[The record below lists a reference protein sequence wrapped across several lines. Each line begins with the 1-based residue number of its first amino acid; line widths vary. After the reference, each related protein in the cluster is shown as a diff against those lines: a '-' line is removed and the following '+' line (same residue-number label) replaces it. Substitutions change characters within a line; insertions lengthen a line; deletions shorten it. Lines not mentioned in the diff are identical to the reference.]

1 MISWEIRDC
10 RGDYQP
16 GVIKLVNNGTY
27 DSYINQFGDR
37 LKAWLSGNDSVY
49 GTDDDRRAYLRLG
62 MIYLTVKTS

>member
-1 MISWEIRDC
+1 VISWEIRDC